1 MVFFIQKQLEFLRLN
16 SIMVNSNG
24 VQESNRDP
32 VTPNFKPTSPQ
43 GKSSSLST
51 IESGGNLSVSEQS
64 SNNKSQD
71 NSFLECCKCV
81 TLAISYLGI
90 AGMFLV
96 LLGVIGGVIS
106 YYVFGIKFLIKDY
119 QTSQDCDSDLGN
131 FVLVSLVVSFLIGY
145 GQSKANKGE
154 DAEVKLCMNI
164 VFCLFWLGW
173 GIWGLIITQ
182 DEDCDDLKD
191 TNLLKF
197 SNAISIYFISMG
209 SLIIFMCLAF
219 SIIVACKKK
228 N

>member
-1 MVFFIQKQLEFLRLN
+1 ML
-16 SIMVNSNG
+16 
-24 VQESNRDP
+24 
-32 VTPNFKPTSPQ
+32 
-43 GKSSSLST
+43 
-51 IESGGNLSVSEQS
+51 
-64 SNNKSQD
+64 
-71 NSFLECCKCV
+71 
-81 TLAISYLGI
+81 
-90 AGMFLV
+90 LV

-164 VFCLFWLGW
+164 VFCFFWLGW

-219 SIIVACKKK
+219 SIIIACKKK